1 MPARIHGFRERD
13 WYENAE
19 NPSLHD
25 QLFAYRAEQC
35 YNTVSYV
42 VHPTDSREASR
53 ASLFPV
59 VYELRIVGA

>member
-1 MPARIHGFRERD
+1 MRTLKTPPCTI
-13 WYENAE
+13 YI
-19 NPSLHD
+19 
-25 QLFAYRAEQC
+25 FAYRAEQC
-35 YNTVSYV
+35 YNTVSYI